1 MMDSVSPEGLKTNE
15 VATTSLNLAI
25 AGYASTTY
33 LLATG
38 LLNLLRHPE
47 QLAELRA
54 DPSLAANAVSEM
66 LRHDAPAQLVD
77 RYAARDCKL
86 GGVQIRRGDAVTAVI
101 GSANR
106 DDTRWKH
113 PDRFD
118 IHRDNAAQ
126 IGFGDGIHVCLGAP
140 LVHRVAPTAL
150 NVLLK
155 ELPVLKLAGTP
166 QWQTDPYLRSVAN
179 LPVGTA

>member
-1 MMDSVSPEGLKTNE
+1 VKYVIMFTFDPELDAQVPADRMQDLYG
-15 VATTSLNLAI
+15 
-25 AGYASTTY
+25 
-33 LLATG
+33 
-38 LLNLLRHPE
+38 
-47 QLAELRA
+47 RA
-54 DPSLAANAVSEM
+54 N
-66 LRHDAPAQLVD
+66 QW
-77 RYAARDCKL
+77 Y
-86 GGVQIRRGDAVTAVI
+86 G
-101 GSANR
+101 
-106 DDTRWKH
+106 
-113 PDRFD
+113 
-118 IHRDNAAQ
+118 DNAAQ